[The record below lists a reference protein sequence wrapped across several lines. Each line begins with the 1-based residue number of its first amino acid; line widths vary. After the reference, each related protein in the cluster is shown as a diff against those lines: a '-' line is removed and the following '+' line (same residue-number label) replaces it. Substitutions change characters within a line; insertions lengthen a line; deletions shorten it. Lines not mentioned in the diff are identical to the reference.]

1 MKKIGIDVRMIEHS
15 GIGVRILNL
24 VQHFAKEKREGL
36 DIYLFGNSEILG
48 KYGLDKEFKIIEYNA
63 GIYSIR
69 EFFGHSKMSD
79 MDLLDIPHFNVP
91 LRFLKKCIVT
101 IHDIIPY
108 KMKEFFPSKIK
119 RIYMK
124 LIFFLIKKYSH
135 KVVSVSEC
143 TKSDLVEVFHF
154 SETQIV
160 NIYNGLNHELFYPHS
175 KKEITE
181 FRIKYNLEKE
191 YLLTVGIGKGHKNL
205 GFVIRTLTPLWLE
218 GNLDLPLVLAGA
230 GGKIPEHLVEVIRPV
245 EKFII
250 PFQKISYEELPLLYQ
265 AAKMLIFPSLY
276 EGFGFPLL
284 EAQGVG
290 CPVLSANVSVMPE
303 ILRGSAYFFDPTDE
317 VKFQQEF
324 RLFMLNPSLLK
335 TKVPL
340 GYENTKRFSWKKAA
354 EETLR
359 LYCTLPLRHRVTEG
373 MGIG

>member
-24 VQHFAKEKREGL
+24 VQHLAKEKRDDL
-36 DIYLFGNSEILG
+36 DIYLFGNAEILG
-48 KYGLDKEFKIIEYNA
+48 KYGLDKEFKIIEYKA
-63 GIYSIR
+63 GVYSLR
-69 EFFGHSKMSD
+69 EFFGHSKMAE
-79 MDLLDIPHFNVP
+79 MDILDIPHFNVP

-124 LIFFLIKKYSH
+124 LIFFLIQKFSL
-135 KVVSVSEC
+135 KVVSVSEY
-143 TKSDLVEVFHF
+143 TKRDLVEVFDF
-154 SETQIV
+154 SEMQIV
-160 NIYNGLNHELFYPHS
+160 NIYNGLNHELFFPHS
-175 KKEITE
+175 KTEVTE
-181 FRIKYNLEKE
+181 FRMKYNLEKE
-191 YLLTVGIGKGHKNL
+191 YLLTVGIGKEHKNL
-205 GFVIRTLTPLWLE
+205 GFLLRVLTPLWLE

-230 GGKIPEHLVEVIRPV
+230 GGKIPEHLIEFIRPV

-284 EAQGVG
+284 EAQAVG
-290 CPVLSANVSVMPE
+290 CPVLSSNVSVMPE
-303 ILRGSAYFFDPTDE
+303 ILRASAYFFDPIDE
-317 VKFQQEF
+317 DKFRQEF

-335 TKVPL
+335 SKISL
-340 GYENTKRFSWKKAA
+340 GYENVKRFTWKKAA
-354 EETLR
+354 EETLKLYR
-359 LYCTLPLRHRVTEG
+359 LN
-373 MGIG
+373 

>member
-24 VQHFAKEKREGL
+24 VQHLAKEKREGL

-63 GIYSIR
+63 GIYSLR

-230 GGKIPEHLVEVIRPV
+230 GGKIPEHLVEVIHPV

-265 AAKMLIFPSLY
+265 SAKMLIFPSLY

-303 ILRGSAYFFDPTDE
+303 ILRGSAYFFDPTE
-317 VKFQQEF
+317 EAKFQQEF

-340 GYENTKRFSWKKAA
+340 GYENAKRFSWKKAA

-359 LYCTLPLRHRVTEG
+359 LYRA
-373 MGIG
+373 